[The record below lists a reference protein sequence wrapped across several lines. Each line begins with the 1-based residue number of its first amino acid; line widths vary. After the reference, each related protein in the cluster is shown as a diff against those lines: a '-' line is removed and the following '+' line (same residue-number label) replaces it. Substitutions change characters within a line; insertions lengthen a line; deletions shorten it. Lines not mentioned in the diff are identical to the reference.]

1 MIVFSLIRLA
11 LLMPYRASDRKFI
24 EFSNIKWIILLSM
37 ELVGAIFF
45 LFFKRVKGSNTF
57 SCCLIDSIC
66 LIAMFIIYKINEA
79 ASIKP
84 EENK

>member
-1 MIVFSLIRLA
+1 
-11 LLMPYRASDRKFI
+11 MPYRASDRKFI

-84 EENK
+84 EDNK